1 MTPPA
6 YNKPERPGIWM
17 GFDNVVSLYHIV
29 KADDTFDDA
38 AQDVFALVQTAQAQ
52 YPDWPRV
59 LYVDILGHTGDRA
72 GFDADFYE
80 FQQEFV
86 FSTVAPFLT
95 AMDLPLLSVVN
106 PETQRNDLP
115 DALAIGPPN

>member
-1 MTPPA
+1 
-6 YNKPERPGIWM
+6 M

-29 KADDTFDDA
+29 HAEDTFADA
-38 AQDVFALVQTAQAQ
+38 AQAVFALLKSAQEQ

-80 FQQEFV
+80 FQQEFI
-86 FSTVAPFLT
+86 FATVAPFVT
-95 AMDLPLLSVVN
+95 ALDLPMLSVFN
-106 PETQRNDLP
+106 PEVQRNDLP
-115 DALAIGPPN
+115 DALAVGPPTGSPN